1 MKSYFITIGDPL
13 NTPILPSTPSLE
25 TGAGLVHPILKAYC
39 SHRVQTSSFSAKFA
53 GFVSS

>member
-25 TGAGLVHPILKAYC
+25 TEAGLVHPILKAYC